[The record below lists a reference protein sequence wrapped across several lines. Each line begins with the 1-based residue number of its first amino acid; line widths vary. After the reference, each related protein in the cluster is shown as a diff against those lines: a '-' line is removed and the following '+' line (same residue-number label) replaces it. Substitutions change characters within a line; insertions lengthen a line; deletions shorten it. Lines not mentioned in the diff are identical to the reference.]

1 MNTLKK
7 ILKILLGIASIF
19 FLLFVI
25 IGFYYSLKTGI
36 IWLSSEIILIALFL
50 SLTDKNQILKIKNP
64 IRILLSIL
72 FIVLFSWGAVSFSE
86 SEKYKESIVVNK
98 TAPSENENKVDEV
111 KTEIPPVDY
120 SKLIEFQKTWSDSVV
135 KSWGGDFIV
144 SNKLSLP
151 DTIYF
156 ELSKKATQSF
166 NSNKSQSLPMYLFS
180 YKNSLKNKFGTQ
192 YNEIE
197 TYIDFMPN
205 KELLK
210 NNNPNDWTHPVM
222 KNRGLKIYGGN
233 EYSKE
238 YLGSLNCKYKDE
250 TTGNTYY
257 LILKD
262 NGKEIRIVDYEFD
275 NYWIKRTDP
284 NLKSAIGISKCY

>member
-257 LILKD
+257 MILKD

>member
-1 MNTLKK
+1 MQKK
-7 ILKILLGIASIF
+7 YKQKKWFEDKAILVILFFILPPLGIYGMIKRNTVIWKKALYIIPASFSIF
-19 FLLFVI
+19 LFSIFI
-25 IGFYYSLKTGI
+25 IG
-36 IWLSSEIILIALFL
+36 AFL
-50 SLTDKNQILKIKNP
+50 TSN
-64 IRILLSIL
+64 
-72 FIVLFSWGAVSFSE
+72 
-86 SEKYKESIVVNK
+86 
-98 TAPSENENKVDEV
+98 ENEKNSNISNEITVDEV
-111 KTEIPPVDY
+111 KKEIPPVDY

-210 NNNPNDWTHPVM
+210 NNNPNEWTHPVI

-238 YLGSLNCKYKDE
+238 YIGSLNCKYKDE
-250 TTGNTYY
+250 TNGNTYY
-257 LILKD
+257 VILKD
-262 NGKEIRIVDYEFD
+262 NGKEIRIVDYEFG
-275 NYWIKRTDP
+275 NYWIKQTDP
-284 NLKSAIGISKCY
+284 NLQSAIGISKCY